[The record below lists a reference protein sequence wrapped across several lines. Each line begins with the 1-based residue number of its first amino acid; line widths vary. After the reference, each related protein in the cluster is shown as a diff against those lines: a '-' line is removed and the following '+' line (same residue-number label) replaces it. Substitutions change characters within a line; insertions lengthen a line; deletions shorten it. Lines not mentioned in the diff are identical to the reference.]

1 MNKKFIYGALG
12 VIAAVEY
19 RRYTSFIDTVS
30 INAKNLKLT
39 KDGKNIK
46 ATFQLVIVNSSTKS
60 IKVKSLS
67 GSISSGTFKIGDF
80 KINQS
85 STIEANQTNI
95 IPCTALIDMQ
105 RISNQLEKFSLTS
118 KIRLTTNTLVN
129 FDIVSLLSIPVG
141 IKNVTMFDGSALI
154 SELKSIIKNFAELF
168 LKK

>member
-12 VIAAVEY
+12 VVAAVEY
-19 RRYTSFIDTVS
+19 RRYTSFMDTLS

-46 ATFQLVIVNSSTKS
+46 ATFQLVIINSSTKS
-60 IKVKSLS
+60 VDVKSLN
-67 GSISSGTFKIGDF
+67 GSIASGAFKIGNF

-85 STIEANQTNI
+85 STIEANQTNT

-105 RISNQLEKFSLTS
+105 RMSNQLEKFSLTS

-154 SELKSIIKNFAELF
+154 SELKSLINNFAELF